1 MVGTVDKWHQE
12 DEKAA
17 VSTEAVVCSFHC
29 LSRPL
34 SVRSL
39 KFFVYL
45 FSSLYLKL
53 TPEVQEL

>member
-17 VSTEAVVCSFHC
+17 VSTEA
-29 LSRPL
+29 PL